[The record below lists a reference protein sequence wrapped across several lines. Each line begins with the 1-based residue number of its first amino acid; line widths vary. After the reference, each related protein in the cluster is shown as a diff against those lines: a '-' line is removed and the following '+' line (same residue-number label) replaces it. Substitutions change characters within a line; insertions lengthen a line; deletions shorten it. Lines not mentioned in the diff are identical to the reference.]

1 MAANFR
7 SSFHGF
13 NREDVVHYLD
23 YLNKK
28 HDEVR
33 SQLSSET
40 EALRQKLETMV
51 QSDPVEVASLKERCA
66 QLESALSDTEA
77 EKKALED
84 QIAALRE
91 ELGAGAD
98 MLKDRCAQLEGALS
112 DAQTEK
118 QSLVEQVSSL
128 REALGAGQETL
139 RQTQEAL
146 SRTQEALR
154 QAQADR
160 DAEKARFGAVQ
171 SRQELELEAYRRAER
186 AERMARE
193 RADQVYRQTNGV
205 LADATAK
212 VEEAATQITDISNH
226 VMSQLDLLRSAVDG
240 SKQAL
245 ADAAAGL
252 YSLKPKEE

>member
-51 QSDPVEVASLKERCA
+51 QSDPGEVASLKE
-66 QLESALSDTEA
+66 
-77 EKKALED
+77 
-84 QIAALRE
+84 
-91 ELGAGAD
+91 
-98 MLKDRCAQLEGALS
+98 RCAQLEGALS

-118 QSLVEQVSSL
+118 QSLAEQVSSL
-128 REALGAGQETL
+128 QEALGAGQETL

-205 LADATAK
+205 LADATTK

>member
-28 HDEVR
+28 HDEVL
-33 SQLSSET
+33 SQLSSEA
-40 EALRQKLETMV
+40 ENLRQKLEDAVRADSGET
-51 QSDPVEVASLKERCA
+51 EELKQRCA
-66 QLESALSDTEA
+66 QLEESLAGIEA
-77 EKKALED
+77 AKADLES
-84 QIAALRE
+84 QLAE
-91 ELGAGAD
+91 
-98 MLKDRCAQLEGALS
+98 AQGKLEQSQA
-112 DAQTEK
+112 EK
-118 QSLVEQVSSL
+118 QSLEEQVAAL
-128 REALGAGQETL
+128 QAELDRTREAL
-139 RQTQEAL
+139 RQTQ
-146 SRTQEALR
+146 
-154 QAQADR
+154 ADR
-160 DAEKARFGAVQ
+160 EAEKCRFGAAQ

-205 LADATAK
+205 LADATVK
-212 VEEAATQITDISNH
+212 VEEAAGQIAGISDH

>member
-1 MAANFR
+1 MAIDFR
-7 SSFHGF
+7 SAFHGF

-28 HDEVR
+28 HDEALN
-33 SQLSSET
+33 QLSSEAD
-40 EALRQKLETMV
+40 ALRQKLESITPA
-51 QSDPVEVASLKERCA
+51 DPAEMESLKARCDR
-66 QLESALSDTEA
+66 LESALSAAEA
-77 EKKALED
+77 EKQAL
-84 QIAALRE
+84 QKQTAALRE
-91 ELGAGAD
+91 ELKQAQDALSSTQSALAGA
-98 MLKDRCAQLEGALS
+98 
-112 DAQTEK
+112 
-118 QSLVEQVSSL
+118 
-128 REALGAGQETL
+128 
-139 RQTQEAL
+139 
-146 SRTQEALR
+146 QEALR

-160 DAEKARFGAVQ
+160 DADRARFGAAQ

-205 LADATAK
+205 LADATVK
-212 VEEAATQITDISNH
+212 VEEAANQIAGISDH
-226 VMSQLDLLRSAVDG
+226 VMSQLDLLRSAVTG

>member
-51 QSDPVEVASLKERCA
+51 QSDPGEVASLKE
-66 QLESALSDTEA
+66 
-77 EKKALED
+77 
-84 QIAALRE
+84 
-91 ELGAGAD
+91 
-98 MLKDRCAQLEGALS
+98 RCAQLEGALS

-118 QSLVEQVSSL
+118 QSLAEQVSSL

-205 LADATAK
+205 LADATTK